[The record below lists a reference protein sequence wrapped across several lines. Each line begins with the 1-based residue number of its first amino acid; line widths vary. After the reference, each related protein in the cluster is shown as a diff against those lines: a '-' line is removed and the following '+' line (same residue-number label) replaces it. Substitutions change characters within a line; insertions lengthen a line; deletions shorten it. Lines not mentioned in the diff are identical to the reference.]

1 MDALE
6 LLTTR
11 RSNKKLVAP
20 APNKEQLE
28 QIFQA
33 ALRTPDHGKLKPYR
47 FVVIADKGLIKLANA
62 LTQVATD
69 LNLDNKQF
77 SKIDKICA
85 SPMVIAVVAKLDPK
99 VDKVPE
105 WEQLVAAGCATYG
118 IQLAAQSLGFD
129 NVWITGKWAGGDAL
143 RQTLNCTEQEKIV
156 ALLLIGT
163 AENEKLERDSK
174 TADTQDFV
182 SYL

>member
-11 RSNKKLVAP
+11 RSNKKLIAP

-47 FVVIADKGLIKLANA
+47 FVVIEDKGLTKLANV

-69 LNLDNKQF
+69 LTLDEKQF

-85 SPMVIAVVAKLDPK
+85 SPMVIAVVAKLDPN

-105 WEQLVAAGCATYG
+105 WEQLVTAGCATYG

-143 RQTLNCTEQEKIV
+143 RQTLICTEQEKIV

-163 AENEKLERDSK
+163 AENEKLERDGK
-174 TADTQDFV
+174 TVDTQNFV